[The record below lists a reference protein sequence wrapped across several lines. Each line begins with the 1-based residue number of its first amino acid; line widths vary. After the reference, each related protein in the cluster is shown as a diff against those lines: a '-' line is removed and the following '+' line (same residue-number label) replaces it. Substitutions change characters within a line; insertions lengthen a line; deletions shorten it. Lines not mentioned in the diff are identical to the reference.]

1 MPCRHDVVRK
11 VSSSGARRKG
21 YWSALKLL
29 TGLIGIVLLHTFPFS
44 AYADDVLEKL
54 NLLEITISN
63 LTIRIDALEK
73 RLAAI
78 EKTLIRAPKTE
89 AKELVKEVKP
99 EPKPKE
105 VVSPAGS
112 EDFVSIGGGFLLG
125 NVNYKASLG
134 DTIFSGEI
142 ENQSTKD
149 YKTVIFNIKVFD
161 EKGTVLGGSDFYV
174 QELYKWA
181 KVPFTAT
188 IFGVNT
194 KSIAR
199 YEIKFDRGF

>member
-1 MPCRHDVVRK
+1 MK
-11 VSSSGARRKG
+11 KT
-21 YWSALKLL
+21 LLL
-29 TGLIGIVLLHTFPFS
+29 TGITLVLTSPFS

-54 NLLEITISN
+54 NSLEIAVSN

-78 EKTLIRAPKTE
+78 EKTLIKSPKTE
-89 AKELVKEVKP
+89 AKEPVKETKA
-99 EPKPKE
+99 EPKPKKAA
-105 VVSPAGS
+105 PAGP
-112 EDFVSIGGGFLLG
+112 EDFVSIGGGFLLE

-142 ENQSTKD
+142 ENQSIKG

-161 EKGTVLGGSDFYV
+161 EKGNVLGSHDFYV
-174 QELYKWA
+174 QELERGA
-181 KVPFTAT
+181 KVPFEVTL
-188 IFGVNT
+188 FGVNT

-199 YEIKFDRGF
+199 YAVKFDRGF

>member
-1 MPCRHDVVRK
+1 MK
-11 VSSSGARRKG
+11 KT
-21 YWSALKLL
+21 LLL
-29 TGLIGIVLLHTFPFS
+29 TGIVFVLTFSFPV
-44 AYADDVLEKL
+44 YADDVSEKL
-54 NLLEITISN
+54 NSLEIAVSN

-78 EKTLIRAPKTE
+78 EKTLIKAPKAEEKTP
-89 AKELVKEVKP
+89 AKETKA

-105 VVSPAGS
+105 AAPVGPG
-112 EDFVSIGGGFLLG
+112 DFVSIGGGFLLV

-142 ENQSTKD
+142 ENQSIKG

-161 EKGTVLGGSDFYV
+161 EKGTVLGSHDFYV
-174 QELYKWA
+174 QELGRGA
-181 KVPFTAT
+181 KVPFEVT

-199 YEIKFDRGF
+199 YAVKFDRGF

>member
-1 MPCRHDVVRK
+1 MK
-11 VSSSGARRKG
+11 KI
-21 YWSALKLL
+21 LL
-29 TGLIGIVLLHTFPFS
+29 PIGIALVLASPYSTH
-44 AYADDVLEKL
+44 ADDVSEKL
-54 NLLEITISN
+54 NSLEITISN

-78 EKTLIRAPKTE
+78 EKTLIKSTSGGQKVE
-89 AKELVKEVKP
+89 AKEPAKELRV

-105 VVSPAGS
+105 IAPLGP
-112 EDFVSIGGGFLLG
+112 EDFISISGGFLLWS
-125 NVNYKASLG
+125 VNYKASLG

-142 ENQSTKD
+142 ENQSIKS

-161 EKGTVLGGSDFYV
+161 EKGTVLGGHDFYV
-174 QELYKWA
+174 QELDRGA
-181 KVPFTAT
+181 KVPFEVT
-188 IFGVNT
+188 IFGVNM